1 VTRAKLPSDQF
12 GSICTGVDGGLL
24 FEHFAATGGN
34 RVSRRAVL
42 ALAKVCRDEKR
53 ECTAQESAD
62 LVEDERVAFF
72 FTSSRSSRTVAALRT
87 ASCSS

>member
-1 VTRAKLPSDQF
+1 MTRAKQPIDQF
-12 GSICTGVDGGLL
+12 VLTFPDVDGGLL

-42 ALAKVCRDEKR
+42 ASAKVCRDEKR

-72 FTSSRSSRTVAALRT
+72 FHILSLLRTVAAPRA
-87 ASCSS
+87 ASCFS

>member
-1 VTRAKLPSDQF
+1 MTRAKLPTDQF
-12 GSICTGVDGGLL
+12 VSICTGVDDGLL

-62 LVEDERVAFF
+62 LVEDERMAFF
-72 FTSSRSSRTVAALRT
+72 PTSSHSSRTVAAPRT
-87 ASCSS
+87 ASCFS